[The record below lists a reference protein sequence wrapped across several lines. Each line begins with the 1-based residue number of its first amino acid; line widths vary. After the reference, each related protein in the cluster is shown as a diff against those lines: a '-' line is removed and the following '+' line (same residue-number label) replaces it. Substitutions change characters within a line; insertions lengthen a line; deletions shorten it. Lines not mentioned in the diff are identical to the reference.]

1 MFLPKAVGE
10 NVNMHP
16 NAENAKLL
24 AYNAAEMF
32 TRLEVENSDDF
43 ESNDDTNNDA
53 DSDPFEEDI
62 QIDDTLEL

>member
-32 TRLEVENSDDF
+32 TKLEVENSDDF
-43 ESNDDTNNDA
+43 ESNDDT
-53 DSDPFEEDI
+53 SEDPFEEDI